1 MSYENPTQ
9 VLDTSYGKLI
19 KGIKAAEDNIVNRVK
34 EKNLQQQKIQKAAL
48 KQARLDEEKANK
60 RRSEEGKE
68 RRKIDKTVAESKV

>member
-34 EKNLQQQKIQKAAL
+34 EKNLQQQKIQNPFAP
-48 KQARLDEEKANK
+48 
-60 RRSEEGKE
+60 
-68 RRKIDKTVAESKV
+68 TVFEFCFLSY